1 MMKGAATMKK
11 YYEAYDLR
19 YRQVHEQGLEWFDR
33 EPTAAVKQTMEQWH
47 IGKEA
52 PMLEIGCGEGR
63 DAAILLENGC
73 NLLATDVS
81 PRAVDFCRE
90 KFPQWA
96 ERFQVLDC
104 LTETLAQRFEFIYAI
119 AVLHMLVLDE
129 DRQTMLGFIRQHLTE
144 NGVGLIV
151 VMGDGET
158 QRTTDVAH
166 AFDLQ
171 ERCHEQSGQ
180 VMHIASTSC
189 CMVTREAFR
198 EELLRA
204 GLTIADLGDTVWAD
218 VPAAMYA
225 VVKRGD

>member
-1 MMKGAATMKK
+1 MKGTTTMKK

-19 YRQVHEQGLEWFDR
+19 YRQVHARGLEWFDR
-33 EPTAAVKQTMEQWH
+33 EPTAAVKKTMEQYG
-47 IGKEA
+47 IGKETA
-52 PMLEIGCGEGR
+52 MLELCCGEGR
-63 DAAILLENGC
+63 DASILLESGYD
-73 NLLATDVS
+73 LLATDVS

-104 LTETLAQRFEFIYAI
+104 LTEKLEQRFDFIYAI

-129 DRQTMLGFIRQHLTE
+129 DRQAMLGFIRQHLTDA
-144 NGVGLIV
+144 GVGLIV
-151 VMGDGET
+151 VMGDGEM
-158 QRTTDVAH
+158 QRATDADR

-180 VMHIASTSC
+180 VFEIASTSC
-189 CMVTREAFR
+189 CIVTREVFR

-204 GLTIADLGDTVWAD
+204 GLAIAELGDTVWAD